1 MPTHSADPKFRA
13 LVVAALIV
21 GAVYLPLVERFPVE
35 PLMVPVKGL
44 AVALL
49 ALWAALNARGLNG
62 WLIAAVLALGAL
74 GDVMIDG
81 VGLIA
86 GAWAFLAGH
95 VVAIF
100 LYLRHRRA
108 RLTGSQIGCAL
119 ALLIGAPV
127 IAWLLP
133 ADRSI
138 APGAALYGFGVGAMA
153 ASAWISRFPRY
164 QVGIGAVLFVISD
177 MMIFARMGPLNGSIV
192 PLLTIWPLYVL
203 GQALIGWGVVTSLLR
218 WRENDDLHHRL

>member
-1 MPTHSADPKFRA
+1 MRSRPIFF
-13 LVVAALIV
+13 AALIA
-21 GAVYLPLVERFPVE
+21 GAIYLPLAMRFPGE

-44 AVALL
+44 AVGLL
-49 ALWAALNARGLNG
+49 ALWAALNARGTNG
-62 WLIAAVLALGAL
+62 WLIVAVLALGAL
-74 GDVMIDG
+74 GDVLIDG

-95 VVAIF
+95 AVAIF
-100 LYLRHRRA
+100 LYVRTRRA
-108 RLTGSQIGCAL
+108 RLTVSQIGCAL
-119 ALLIGAPV
+119 ALLIGAPL

-133 ADRSI
+133 EERSI

-164 QVGIGAVLFVISD
+164 RVGIGAVLFVISD
-177 MMIFARMGPLNGSIV
+177 MMIFARMGPLVDSIL
-192 PLLTIWPLYVL
+192 PMLTIWPLYVA
-203 GQALIGWGVVTSLLR
+203 GQALIAWGVVAALIR